1 MTVLALMGLMLGVLL
16 FIGLPIGLVLGAS
29 GLFWLVMKDPILL
42 RGASRAV
49 MNLVTG
55 DVLLVLPLFIL
66 MGIIV
71 QKSNVAGRFY
81 AGVAL
86 WLRRIPGGLLHTN
99 IAVCAVFS
107 AISGSSVATA
117 ATVGSTSIPTLL
129 KLNYDR
135 RLMAGSLAAG
145 GTLGILIPPSIPL
158 IVYGATVQQSVG
170 QLFVA
175 ALLPAL
181 LMVAMFMVYI
191 LIRAVLNPA
200 LAPAAQTGRATAAEM
215 LRSLLDMVPLLGV
228 AVVVIGGI
236 YLGWTTTTEAAALG
250 LGMAVM
256 IAAATRSLTLPM
268 LGDALVETVLLT
280 GVLMFIV
287 IGATVFSFAIFSW
300 GINSMMTQLVA
311 GLPLPPLVIILVIAL
326 AYVVLGMFIDPI
338 SLMLMTISVIVP
350 VIVTLGYDPIW
361 FGVVLVILL
370 EIGMITPPVGMNL
383 FTIKAISPK
392 NSMTLGDISMG
403 SLPFVAVMAV
413 VALVLILFPG
423 IVLMPLG
430 R

>member
-29 GLFWLVMKDPILL
+29 GLFWLVMKDPVLL

-81 AGVAL
+81 GGVAL

-99 IAVCAVFS
+99 IAVCSVFS

-129 KLNYDR
+129 QRNYDK

-181 LMVAMFMVYI
+181 LMIAMFMLYI
-191 LIRAVLNPA
+191 LIRAILNPA
-200 LAPAAQTGRATAAEM
+200 LAPAETSGRATAAQL
-215 LRSLLDMVPLLGV
+215 LRSVVDMVPLIGV

-250 LGMAVM
+250 LGMAVL

-268 LGDALVETVLLT
+268 LRDALIETVQLT

-300 GINSMMTQLVA
+300 GINAMMTQMVG
-311 GLPLPPLVIILVIAL
+311 GLPLPPLAIVLIIAL
-326 AYVVLGMFIDPI
+326 AYVVLGMFLDPI

-350 VIVTLGYDPIW
+350 VIITLGYDPIW

-392 NSMTLGDISMG
+392 NSLTLNDISMG
-403 SLPFVAVMAV
+403 SLPFVGVMAV
-413 VALVLILFPG
+413 VALILILFPG

>member
-81 AGVAL
+81 GGVAL

-99 IAVCAVFS
+99 IAVCSVFS

-129 KLNYDR
+129 QRNYDK

-181 LMVAMFMVYI
+181 LMIAMFMLYI
-191 LIRAVLNPA
+191 LIRAILNPA
-200 LAPAAQTGRATAAEM
+200 LAPAETSGRATVSQL
-215 LRSLLDMVPLLGV
+215 LRSVVDMVPLIGV
-228 AVVVIGGI
+228 VVVVIGGI

-250 LGMAVM
+250 LGMAVL

-268 LGDALVETVLLT
+268 LRDALVETVQLT

-300 GINSMMTQLVA
+300 GINAMMTQMVG
-311 GLPLPPLVIILVIAL
+311 GLPLPPLAIVLIIAL

-361 FGVVLVILL
+361 FGVVLVILI

-392 NSMTLGDISMG
+392 NSLTLNDISMG
-403 SLPFVAVMAV
+403 SLPFVGVMAV
-413 VALVLILFPG
+413 VALILILFPG